1 MDIYKAD
8 RLESLKDFAES
19 TSQLGIVERNPPFD
33 AEIFFKN
40 LMTRPFEIVGK
51 IRKEYALLDI
61 KDLMKNIISDNLK
74 ADALYKNWISD
85 MAEVCKI
92 FCDLEKIDAV
102 SFWLGTKRGCR
113 RYHIDNVPKRLLVTY
128 AGKGTEWIPND
139 AADRIA
145 FESGE
150 PNDKII
156 KDRSSLRHIGQWDVA
171 VFRGMPHGILH
182 RTPDDALNGQSILMR
197 LDHPSFLKNIKNEEV
212 GVNN

>member
-19 TSQLGIVERNPPFD
+19 TSQLGVVERIPPFD

-40 LMTRPFEIVGK
+40 LMTRPFEVVGK
-51 IRKEYALLDI
+51 VRKEYALLDI

-74 ADALYKNWISD
+74 DNVLYKSWPSD
-85 MAEVCKI
+85 MAEVCKT

-128 AGKGTEWIPND
+128 AGKGTEWIPNE

-150 PNDKII
+150 PNDKIV
-156 KDRSSLRHIGQWDVA
+156 KDQSALRYIGEWDVA
-171 VFRGMPHGILH
+171 VFRGIPHGILH
-182 RTPDDALNGQSILMR
+182 RTPDEALNGQSILMR
-197 LDHPSFLKNIKNEEV
+197 LDHPSFLKNVKREGVVVKN
-212 GVNN
+212 